1 MAALKKDVEKK
12 RGKVEDKIEQ
22 EILFLSDR
30 VREVEEE
37 METEDATFLQVKL
50 QTYTTGSLLNTVLF
64 TTEQNVA
71 TQGIRVTYF

>member
-37 METEDATFLQVKL
+37 METEDAAFLQVKL

>member
-37 METEDATFLQVKL
+37 METEDAAFLQVKL
-50 QTYTTGSLLNTVLF
+50 QTYKTGSLLNTVLF